1 MFRKLAIFSVIV
13 GRVGGRVQH
22 QCEWDASPFNP
33 CQFQEDLNVVH
44 RFDRKLK
51 FYLWYASYRTQRSID
66 QSEDD
71 FVEHPVCV
79 ISVAVLVAVVKQCL
93 QSVFLLVFVVLYNR
107 KSIFLL

>member
-1 MFRKLAIFSVIV
+1 MHRLYNTFAEQNNVFRKLTIFSVIV

-51 FYLWYASYRTQRSID
+51 FYLN
-66 QSEDD
+66 
-71 FVEHPVCV
+71 VVCV
-79 ISVAVLVAVVKQCL
+79 P
-93 QSVFLLVFVVLYNR
+93 
-107 KSIFLL
+107 